1 MSAIATTNSLDKS
14 KLANGSILVVRPLEH
29 PYILHFG
36 ILVFDLGTWRI
47 MHNNEDKNVHLED
60 LEQLLKRA
68 EFVTI
73 QPSPLTGKDTSF
85 LLKRFELFKNMQY
98 DVVEYNCETFV
109 NQFTNQKPISP
120 QAIVYTL
127 LAAFWLFM
135 ILFWL
140 WKQKLRSLL

>member
-1 MSAIATTNSLDKS
+1 MTAIAITNSPDNP
-14 KLANGSILVVRPLEH
+14 KLVNGSILVVRPIEH

-36 ILVFDLGTWRI
+36 ILLFDLGTWRI
-47 MHNNEDKNVHLED
+47 MHNNEDKNVHIED
-60 LEQLLKRA
+60 LDQLLKRT

-73 QPSPLTGKDTSF
+73 LPSPMTGKDSSF
-85 LLKRFELFKNMQY
+85 LLKRFALFQVMRY

-109 NQFTNQKPISP
+109 NQFTYQKPISP
-120 QAIVYTL
+120 QAIAYTL

>member
-1 MSAIATTNSLDKS
+1 
-14 KLANGSILVVRPLEH
+14 
-29 PYILHFG
+29 
-36 ILVFDLGTWRI
+36 
-47 MHNNEDKNVHLED
+47 MHNNEDKNVHIED
-60 LEQLLKRA
+60 LDQLLKRA

-73 QPSPLTGKDTSF
+73 QLSPMTGKDSSF
-85 LLKRFELFKNMQY
+85 LLKRFALFQDMRY

-109 NQFTNQKPISP
+109 NQFTYQKPISP
-120 QAIVYTL
+120 QAIAYTL